1 MKHKRQVYV
10 LKVDRIQPFPAS
22 PHAVILIKARSN
34 ELRAL
39 AAARVL
45 RWTGLSEKAYFV
57 LVTYVWPPYSPP
69 TFSRND
75 LRHEN
80 YKKMKFDK
88 FQPLALKTRI
98 ARIARL
104 SHAEGFPKSGHIYAI

>member
-10 LKVDRIQPFPAS
+10 LKVERIQPFPAS
-22 PHAVILIKARSN
+22 PRAVILIKARSN

-39 AAARVL
+39 AAARVV
-45 RWTGLSEKAYFV
+45 RWTGLSEKAYFA
-57 LVTYVWPPYSPP
+57 LETYVWPPYPPP

-80 YKKMKFDK
+80 DKKLNLISFD
-88 FQPLALKTRI
+88 LW
-98 ARIARL
+98 
-104 SHAEGFPKSGHIYAI
+104 H